1 MSTVFNFLS
10 DQLDKY
16 DWAYSTIAGYRC
28 ALIHPLFYAL
38 NLVLD
43 VKQSDSFMK
52 GLFASKPPPRTTKFP
67 LWSLSDVL
75 YFLIKGPFEPLEE
88 ASWPL
93 LTQKV
98 FFLLLL
104 SSGRRISELANLS
117 RDFVFRQDSV
127 ILKWLPDFRA
137 IHDTVDF
144 QPEDP
149 SISRLNSLNDIDLK
163 LCPVRAWEIYLRRR
177 NNVDNVSREDC
188 FWLVS
193 KPTLSDYFVSLVKR
207 SRKFS
212 DRSDMVNICVHQM
225 RKFAVSYSKKYFSIS
240 DKDLYTKMGSSS
252 MSVLKSNYIR
262 DVNPLRFIQGVSKV
276 PLPIFLSLCAKTIN
290 ARILI

>member
-1 MSTVFNFLS
+1 MV
-10 DQLDKY
+10 
-16 DWAYSTIAGYRC
+16 AG
-28 ALIHPLFYAL
+28 F
-38 NLVLD
+38 
-43 VKQSDSFMK
+43 QSK
-52 GLFASKPPPRTTKFP
+52 
-67 LWSLSDVL
+67 
-75 YFLIKGPFEPLEE
+75 
-88 ASWPL
+88 
-93 LTQKV
+93 
-98 FFLLLL
+98 
-104 SSGRRISELANLS
+104 
-117 RDFVFRQDSV
+117 
-127 ILKWLPDFRA
+127 
-137 IHDTVDF
+137 HDTVDF

-212 DRSDMVNICVHQM
+212 ERSDIVNICVHQM

-262 DVNPLRFIQGVSKV
+262 DVNPLRFICVV
-276 PLPIFLSLCAKTIN
+276 PAGTLKPG
-290 ARILI
+290 